1 MISYYRL
8 KPESHP
14 AQEWGREAERGIGM
28 VPLKM

>member
-8 KPESHP
+8 KPESHQ
-14 AQEWGREAERGIGM
+14 AQECGREAEREVRM